1 MQLVYTLF
9 LSPLGWCAAVKGAGG
24 LVRVFLPE
32 RSRSALKNAVEQMF
46 RGIQSDS
53 RALEKEIR
61 QLERYFAAGST
72 APPFTCRV
80 DMSGATPFQRRVWSA
95 VCDIAFGQVRTYG
108 QVALAVGSPR
118 AGRAVGAALAA
129 NPVPL
134 VVPCHRVIRAD
145 GGLGGFSA
153 SAGVELKRRLLAHEG
168 VNIGRD

>member
-1 MQLVYTLF
+1 MQLVYALF
-9 LSPLGWCAAVKGAGG
+9 QSPEGWCGAVKGPGG

-32 RSRSALKNAVEQMF
+32 ENRSALKNLVEQMF
-46 RGIQSDS
+46 RGIQFDS
-53 RALEKEIR
+53 RALEEEIS
-61 QLERYFAAGST
+61 QLERYFAAGSV
-72 APPFTCRV
+72 TCRV
-80 DMSGATPFQRRVWSA
+80 DMTGATPFQRRVWSA

-153 SAGVELKRRLLAHEG
+153 SAGVALKRRLLAREG
-168 VNIGRD
+168 VDMGRG